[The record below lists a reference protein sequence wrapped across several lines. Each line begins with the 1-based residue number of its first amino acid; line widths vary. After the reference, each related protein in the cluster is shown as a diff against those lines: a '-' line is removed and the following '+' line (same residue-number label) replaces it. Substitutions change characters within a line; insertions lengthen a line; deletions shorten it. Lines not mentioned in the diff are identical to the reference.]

1 MSPYDEYRKRYRNIE
16 FERRGG
22 VVQMRLHMDGG
33 PLQWGSNEGSVHGQL
48 CDAFRDLARDPGLR
62 VLILTGTGDV
72 FCTELNRA
80 ENSGALTATD
90 WSRLMREGRE
100 LLQDFLAL
108 EVPVIAAVNGPVHI
122 HSELPLLADIVVA
135 AETAEFADRV
145 HFVYGVVP
153 GDGVHVVWPL
163 LLGINRARYFLM
175 TGQAIGAREALS
187 LGVVA
192 EVLPDSELQAR
203 AWELGASLERKP
215 LVALRNT
222 RLALTRRIR
231 RELNDDL
238 DVGLALEGLGLL
250 SLGDHAS

>member
-1 MSPYDEYRKRYRNIE
+1 MSRYEDYSGRYRNLA

-22 VVQMRLHMDGG
+22 VVQLRLHTDGG
-33 PLQWGSNEGSVHGQL
+33 SLTWGSSAGSVHGQL
-48 CDAFRDLARDPGLR
+48 CDAFRDLARDPDLR
-62 VLILTGTGDV
+62 AVILTGTGEV

-80 ENSGALTATD
+80 ENSAAVTATD

-122 HSELPLLADIVVA
+122 HSELPVLADIVLA

-153 GDGVHVVWPL
+153 ADGVHVVWPA

-175 TGQAIGAREALS
+175 TGQAIDARQAQT

-192 EVLPDSELQAR
+192 EVLPAGQLQAR
-203 AWELGASLERKP
+203 AWELGAELERKP
-215 LVALRNT
+215 LLALRNT
-222 RLALTRRIR
+222 RLALTRRLR
-231 RELNDDL
+231 RELHDDL
-238 DVGLALEGLGLL
+238 DLGLALEGLGIL
-250 SLGDHAS
+250 SLRD